1 MSAALLSISLLSMG
15 GIPPLAGF
23 FGKYFIIQGII
34 QNHTWLAIVMILTSV
49 VGMYYYLK
57 VILALYSKQT
67 SAIQLQEGNRWIL
80 SLMAVALMVMFLA
93 VQWL

>member
-1 MSAALLSISLLSMG
+1 
-15 GIPPLAGF
+15 
-23 FGKYFIIQGII
+23 
-34 QNHTWLAIVMILTSV
+34 MILTSV

-57 VILALYSKQT
+57 VILAMYSKQT